1 MTKFIQAVALDLDG
15 TIIGPDE
22 QITSCTAKVVSGLAK
37 LVPVFINTGRERWA
51 VKRYGT
57 ELGLTSPQVCD
68 NGAVII
74 DPLSNWEPLWHAL
87 LGSEITTK
95 VLEKIQRERLSFI
108 ATSGRESVQDISM
121 ALGREIAR
129 ISVLDVKED
138 QADKIMTA
146 LSATTEIQVA
156 KAWLP
161 YNELWA
167 VDCTKVGVDKG
178 SAVRKVGNLLSIGTR
193 HMACVGDSYND
204 LPMFRECGLS
214 ISMGGAPKSVEDEAD
229 FVVPP
234 VTDDGLVEA
243 IKDIILPRLEIGDQ

>member
-37 LVPVFINTGRERWA
+37 LVPVFINTGRERSA

-57 ELGLTSPQVCD
+57 ELELTSPQVCD
-68 NGAVII
+68 NGAVIV
-74 DPLSNWEPLWHAL
+74 DPLSDWEPLWNAL

-95 VLEKIQRERLSFI
+95 VLEKIRGEGLSFI
-108 ATSGRESVQDISM
+108 ATSRRESVQDISL
-121 ALGREIAR
+121 AFGREFAR
-129 ISVLDVKED
+129 ISVLDMKND
-138 QADKIMTA
+138 QAEKVMRA
-146 LSATTEIQVA
+146 LSATTEMQVV

-167 VDCTKVGVDKG
+167 VDCTPVGVDKG
-178 SAVRKVGNLLSIGTR
+178 SAVRKVGNLLSIGTQ
-193 HMACVGDSYND
+193 HIACVGDSYND

-214 ISMGGAPKSVEDEAD
+214 ISIGDAPKSVKEEAD
-229 FVVPP
+229 FVVAP
-234 VTDDGLVEA
+234 VTDGGLIEA
-243 IKDIILPRLEIGDQ
+243 IKDIISPRLEIGR